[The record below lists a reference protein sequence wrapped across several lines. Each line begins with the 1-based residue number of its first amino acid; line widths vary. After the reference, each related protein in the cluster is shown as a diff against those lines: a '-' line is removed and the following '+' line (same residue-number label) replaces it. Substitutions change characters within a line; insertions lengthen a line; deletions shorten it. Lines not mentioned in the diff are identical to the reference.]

1 LFSSSFLRATFGRTA
16 SGVLAS
22 LTVLLAACG
31 GGGGGASTSASV
43 APDAPAASF
52 AAAGEAI
59 ATAPT
64 RTFASAA
71 SLAGICTLEGQK
83 SYVRSFLHESY
94 LWYDE
99 IKDVDAAKYSTVTG
113 YFDALLVRTPTASGA
128 PRDQFSSIRPSSEA
142 DYIQGVA
149 RAGIPAVGTDLVAS
163 GNVMTTTGGRKVGY
177 VLFNEH
183 IQGAQDKLIGV
194 FEGLK
199 TAGVQD
205 VVLDLRYNPGGFL
218 YVAQTLASMV
228 ASPQAAGQTFERL
241 RYNDKRDADSAAN
254 AFLYTDRVLTAETV
268 FPKGHLLPK
277 LSLPRLYVLSS
288 NSTCSASESIVNG
301 LRGIGIDVVLI
312 GNTTCG
318 KPYGYARR
326 DNCGQALFAIEF
338 QVYNAQGF
346 GDYAAGFQPRCKV
359 VERPETAWSL
369 NAGLRAGLLG
379 SASEPLLAAALKH
392 IDFGVCPA
400 GTAVG
405 VEISTDPAAAEP
417 DMRLQ
422 PGWNGRRLLP

>member
-1 LFSSSFLRATFGRTA
+1 LFSSSFVRATFGRTA
-16 SGVLAS
+16 TTVLAS
-22 LTVLLAACG
+22 ITVLLAACG
-31 GGGGGASTSASV
+31 GGGGGSPSAGGT
-43 APDAPAASF
+43 PDAPVANF
-52 AAAGEAI
+52 AAAGEAV
-59 ATAPT
+59 ATVQT
-64 RTFASAA
+64 RNFASAA
-71 SLAGICTLEGQK
+71 SLAGICTLDGQK
-83 SYVRSFLHESY
+83 NYVRSFLHESY

-99 IKDVDAAKYSTVTG
+99 IKDVDAAKYSTVAS
-113 YFDALLVRTPTASGA
+113 YFEALLVRTPTASGA
-128 PRDQFSSIRPSSEA
+128 PKDQFSSIRSSTEA

-163 GNVMTTTGGRKVGY
+163 GNVMTSTGGRKVGY

-194 FEGLK
+194 FEGLRV
-199 TAGVQD
+199 AGVQD

-228 ASPQAAGQTFERL
+228 ASPQVAGQTFERL
-241 RYNDKRDADSAAN
+241 RYNNKRDADSAAN
-254 AFLYTDRVLTAETV
+254 TFLYTDRVLTAETV

-288 NSTCSASESIVNG
+288 NTTCSASESIVNG
-301 LRGIGIDVVLI
+301 LRGIGVDVVLI

-326 DNCGQALFAIEF
+326 DNCGQAFFAIEF
-338 QVYNAQGF
+338 QVYNAMGF
-346 GDYAAGFQPRCKV
+346 GDYAAGFQPHCKV
-359 VERPETAWSL
+359 LERAETAWSL
-369 NAGLRAGLLG
+369 NSGLRAGLLG

-392 IDFGVCPA
+392 IDYGVCPT
-400 GTAVG
+400 GTAMG
-405 VEISTDPAAAEP
+405 VEISTDPVAAEP
-417 DMRLQ
+417 DARLQ